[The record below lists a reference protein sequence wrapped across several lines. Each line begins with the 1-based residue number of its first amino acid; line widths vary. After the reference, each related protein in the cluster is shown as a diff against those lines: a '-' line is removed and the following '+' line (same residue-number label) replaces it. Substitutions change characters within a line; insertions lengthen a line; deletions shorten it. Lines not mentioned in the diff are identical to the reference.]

1 MIHTFGPFNL
11 DTDTQ
16 TLFRGGQPVPV
27 GRRAVALLQVLVGR
41 PGLPVSKDVLIEVAW
56 GGLAVE
62 ESNLAVQIA
71 ALRKALGTESGG
83 EHWIETLP
91 RRGYRFVGP
100 PVTRSESIGFPDG
113 AATVDRGVAVQQPGT
128 VRWRVGR
135 AAPLEALEGLTQRML
150 VGERQVVFITGEAG
164 IGKTT
169 FIEMAIERLS
179 RCGVD
184 TWCGRCTERFGTD
197 EAFHP
202 LIDALLTRCRSP
214 GAPPILEAIRAHAPT
229 WLLQMPSFVAETD
242 RAAFQN
248 EVFGAT
254 RERMLREFCDLVE
267 VLSADRPLAIV
278 LEDLHWSDL
287 ATLDVLSRFA
297 RDERRASTLLLA
309 SYRPTDTIVGG
320 HPVRRLH
327 QDLEIHGR
335 CSELRLDR
343 LSRPEVER
351 HLALRFGDEQLA
363 LALSEP
369 LFRRTQGQPLFVA
382 SLLDYFVNQR
392 VIFEVDG
399 AWRLGSETAIAQ
411 DVVPGDLINMIM
423 HRLDRLTEDER
434 QLLEVASVAG
444 AEFSTALIAAGLSRD
459 PFETEQA
466 LDALARKDRTLVS
479 SGESEWPD
487 GTYSGTYAFH
497 HILYQNVLYQRL
509 TPARRTQIHRR
520 MGERLR
526 DAYRDR
532 TADIA
537 PTLALH
543 FEHGRDFPNAL
554 RYLGQAA
561 ESCAKRLG
569 HEEAANYLTRALG
582 ILDRLG
588 AVDQIGPR
596 IALLRQRSWA
606 LRSSGDLAGSVRD
619 LKEMIAC
626 AATAGQIRYEVNGL
640 LAVSRFCLHA
650 DRRLCL
656 QASEEALEKARA
668 LEDDVFKALVQGS
681 SASINLYLKGW
692 QENDAALCQ
701 KAMSLTADAR
711 DHSTLIRRL
720 GIEGILECSRSR
732 YHECRVSATHGKRL
746 AQEAGDVYIFVLFN
760 VMEATAL
767 LHLGEWRQLQ
777 QETAA
782 ALAFAE
788 KNANRPASA
797 LCRLTLAWLHVEAMD
812 FHGACQLCEGVDD
825 ATLEENPFA
834 FFFHRAVLAKAF
846 VGLNDPQGAL
856 KQFEDV
862 QRRVD
867 ADGTGLDFT
876 IYTQL
881 YHCFGEYC
889 LLVGDVAQAR
899 TRAEQL
905 REYASPAP
913 DRNHLALAYGLLA
926 RIALAA
932 GNVQEARTQL
942 DLALATL
949 GNADLPLAAWR
960 VFLIAAELSERFGE
974 ATRASEYHRRFEDVM
989 QTLAQNFGA
998 EDRLRASLLTALQA
1012 RKA

>member
-1 MIHTFGPFNL
+1 
-11 DTDTQ
+11 
-16 TLFRGGQPVPV
+16 
-27 GRRAVALLQVLVGR
+27 
-41 PGLPVSKDVLIEVAW
+41 
-56 GGLAVE
+56 
-62 ESNLAVQIA
+62 
-71 ALRKALGTESGG
+71 
-83 EHWIETLP
+83 
-91 RRGYRFVGP
+91 
-100 PVTRSESIGFPDG
+100 
-113 AATVDRGVAVQQPGT
+113 
-128 VRWRVGR
+128 
-135 AAPLEALEGLTQRML
+135 
-150 VGERQVVFITGEAG
+150 
-164 IGKTT
+164 
-169 FIEMAIERLS
+169 
-179 RCGVD
+179 
-184 TWCGRCTERFGTD
+184 
-197 EAFHP
+197 
-202 LIDALLTRCRSP
+202 
-214 GAPPILEAIRAHAPT
+214 
-229 WLLQMPSFVAETD
+229 
-242 RAAFQN
+242 
-248 EVFGAT
+248 
-254 RERMLREFCDLVE
+254 
-267 VLSADRPLAIV
+267 
-278 LEDLHWSDL
+278 
-287 ATLDVLSRFA
+287 
-297 RDERRASTLLLA
+297 
-309 SYRPTDTIVGG
+309 
-320 HPVRRLH
+320 
-327 QDLEIHGR
+327 
-335 CSELRLDR
+335 
-343 LSRPEVER
+343 
-351 HLALRFGDEQLA
+351 
-363 LALSEP
+363 
-369 LFRRTQGQPLFVA
+369 
-382 SLLDYFVNQR
+382 
-392 VIFEVDG
+392 
-399 AWRLGSETAIAQ
+399 
-411 DVVPGDLINMIM
+411 
-423 HRLDRLTEDER
+423 
-434 QLLEVASVAG
+434 
-444 AEFSTALIAAGLSRD
+444 
-459 PFETEQA
+459 
-466 LDALARKDRTLVS
+466 
-479 SGESEWPD
+479 
-487 GTYSGTYAFH
+487 
-497 HILYQNVLYQRL
+497 
-509 TPARRTQIHRR
+509 
-520 MGERLR
+520 
-526 DAYRDR
+526 
-532 TADIA
+532 
-537 PTLALH
+537 
-543 FEHGRDFPNAL
+543 
-554 RYLGQAA
+554 
-561 ESCAKRLG
+561 
-569 HEEAANYLTRALG
+569 
-582 ILDRLG
+582 
-588 AVDQIGPR
+588 VDQIGPR

-692 QENDAALCQ
+692 QEGDAALCQ

-711 DHSTLIRRL
+711 DHGTLIRRL

-732 YHECRVSATHGKRL
+732 YQECRLSATHGKRL

-812 FHGACQLCEGVDD
+812 FRGACRLCEGVDD
-825 ATLEENPFA
+825 AMLDENPFA
-834 FFFHRAVLAKAF
+834 FFFHRAVMAKAF

-905 REYASPAP
+905 REYAAPAP

-960 VFLIAAELSERFGE
+960 VFLTAAELSETFGE

-998 EDRLRASLLTALQA
+998 EDRLRASLLTAVKA